1 MQLCGYINVEEWEKV
16 CKMFHINERDDTI
29 TFQEFLSYFPENE
42 KVKRELAL
50 SQIDRR
56 TSSLL
61 TLSQNV
67 TSFQQLSHKNNLPK
81 LTANYCF
88 SLMKTR
94 CRDPSFSPN
103 DYIPYDCL
111 NDGVVIRDHLKT
123 ILENFK
129 LDDIIDNEKEFQ
141 KLWLKFD
148 LDNVGMVRTNIF
160 LRLLNYRV
168 NLADEIDA
176 NIQRLVTR
184 SGAAGIIDRRT
195 SSTSASVCGI
205 SPLRKHRTSPVN
217 NSRESNHSILEF
229 KHCAPTALDERLD
242 EASHSI
248 EKHSNDDHE
257 SSNKSSPA
265 TNSTTRE
272 ISTKFRTLVHQH
284 RKMVKQLNEND
295 EFLPFFDR
303 KVNSFV

>member
-1 MQLCGYINVEEWEKV
+1 
-16 CKMFHINERDDTI
+16 
-29 TFQEFLSYFPENE
+29 
-42 KVKRELAL
+42 
-50 SQIDRR
+50 
-56 TSSLL
+56 
-61 TLSQNV
+61 
-67 TSFQQLSHKNNLPK
+67 
-81 LTANYCF
+81 
-88 SLMKTR
+88 
-94 CRDPSFSPN
+94 SFSPN